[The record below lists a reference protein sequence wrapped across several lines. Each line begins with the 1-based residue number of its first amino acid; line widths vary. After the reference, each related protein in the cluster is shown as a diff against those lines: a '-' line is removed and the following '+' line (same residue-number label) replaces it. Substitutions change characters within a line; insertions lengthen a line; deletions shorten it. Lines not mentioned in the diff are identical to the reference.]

1 MKFLRIFWL
10 IVLLGLSPLHAQAAE
25 RPAAIATAH
34 PLATEA
40 GIQILKQGGNAFDA
54 AVAVAA
60 TLGVVEPS
68 GSGLG
73 GGGFFLL
80 HRAADGLDTLV
91 DAREKAPGYAKT
103 DMFSAD
109 PSASLDSAKGAAIPG
124 IPAGLAWIAQRYGKL
139 PLAQSLAPAIRLA
152 RAGFP
157 VDGHYAMLAKFR
169 ESLLARDPRTAAIFL
184 DHGRAPSKG
193 FVLRQLD
200 LAQTLE
206 KIAANGRNGFYGG
219 DTARELVN
227 GVRSKGGIWSLRDL
241 TEYQIKERPPIRFN
255 YRGATIVTAP
265 PPCAGGVVLAE
276 TLGIL
281 GALGDQGGGLAPV
294 VEGLRRGY
302 QDRARYLGDPD
313 FVDMPLERLL
323 SPEYAVERARGI
335 DLNRATPSISL
346 GEPLDGGGS
355 GSNTSHFSIVDAAG
369 NRVAAT
375 LSLNYPFGAAV
386 VAGATGVL
394 INDEMDDFVMAPG
407 VPNAYGLVGGKAN
420 AIAPDKRPLSSM
432 TPTFVEDERGVL
444 VLGTPGGSRIITS
457 VLLGILNYLGHPSV
471 DLPALVAQPRYH
483 HQYLP
488 DRVEFEPG
496 SMPAEVRHALAQ
508 KGYMVAEGSRPWGNM
523 QAVWVSKDG
532 GEAQA
537 ASDPRGEGAAR
548 VVPMPVK

>member
-1 MKFLRIFWL
+1 MCNKPLATIFKRAGMKFLRIFWL

-394 INDEMDDFVMAPG
+394 
-407 VPNAYGLVGGKAN
+407 
-420 AIAPDKRPLSSM
+420 
-432 TPTFVEDERGVL
+432 
-444 VLGTPGGSRIITS
+444 
-457 VLLGILNYLGHPSV
+457 
-471 DLPALVAQPRYH
+471 
-483 HQYLP
+483 
-488 DRVEFEPG
+488 
-496 SMPAEVRHALAQ
+496 
-508 KGYMVAEGSRPWGNM
+508 
-523 QAVWVSKDG
+523 
-532 GEAQA
+532 
-537 ASDPRGEGAAR
+537 
-548 VVPMPVK
+548 